1 MITISLCMIVK
12 NEEKTL
18 ERCLRSVDGIA
29 DKIVDTGSEDTTK
42 AIAGRFTSRVLDF
55 EWIDDFS
62 AARNYSFAQATM
74 DYILWLNA
82 DDILL
87 PEDRTKLLE
96 PKNPLSPTVDAVSMI
111 QGSDQSSH
119 SG

>member
-1 MITISLCMIVK
+1 
-12 NEEKTL
+12 
-18 ERCLRSVDGIA
+18 
-29 DKIVDTGSEDTTK
+29 
-42 AIAGRFTSRVLDF
+42 
-55 EWIDDFS
+55 
-62 AARNYSFAQATM
+62 M